1 MKRNKG
7 GDVLDVMLAAA
18 QVIAEIES
26 FDQACAEEEHTDT
39 GAVWENLLRWK
50 NALQVGLD
58 LPETQAYED

>member
-1 MKRNKG
+1 MERNKG
-7 GDVLDVMLAAA
+7 WDVLDVMLAAA

-26 FDQACAEEEHTDT
+26 FDKECLEEEHTDT

-58 LPETQAYED
+58 LPETPACED

>member
-7 GDVLDVMLAAA
+7 WDVLDVMLAAA

-26 FDQACAEEEHTDT
+26 FDKECYMETDSDM

-58 LPETQAYED
+58 LPETPARED